1 MSAKNAREKDATKGT
16 PPMVRGVRIDNAALP
31 RVAPPKAKSENP
43 TKPPGSKAQKSSEQ
57 SNNDNSGD
65 KGN

>member
-1 MSAKNAREKDATKGT
+1 MSAKNAGDKDAAKGT
-16 PPMVRGVRIDNAALP
+16 PRKVMGVRIDNAALP

-43 TKPPGSKAQKSSEQ
+43 SKPPGGKAGKSSEQ
-57 SNNDNSGD
+57 TDDANSGD

>member
-1 MSAKNAREKDATKGT
+1 MSEKNPGDKDAANET
-16 PPMVRGVRIDNAALP
+16 PRRVMGVRIDNAALP

-43 TKPPGSKAQKSSEQ
+43 GKPPGGKAGKSSEQ
-57 SNNDNSGD
+57 TNDANSGD

>member
-1 MSAKNAREKDATKGT
+1 MSAKNAGDKDAAKGI
-16 PPMVRGVRIDNAALP
+16 PRKVMGVWVYDAALP

-43 TKPPGSKAQKSSEQ
+43 GKPPGGKAEKSSEQ
-57 SNNDNSGD
+57 TDDANSGD